1 MSFFAAGSANRY
13 YRALSSK
20 RLEKKMVKGSAF
32 EMRRLEALSNT
43 IFGVAMTL
51 LAYDFPRPQVTGAA
65 PDFGAIWGSYA
76 PRLIALV
83 LSFIVSGIFWLSH
96 HRRLAYAPEGS
107 RLVVIL
113 NLLFLLTI
121 VLLPASTA
129 LWGTYIYA
137 GGAVVVYGTHLLVTS
152 TLNLILW
159 LIAVR
164 GRPNWAPLVGA
175 MFSTAVFV
183 VGVICGFVAPHVAP
197 WLWSLAF
204 LGIPISSYV
213 ERRQG
218 AS

>member
-1 MSFFAAGSANRY
+1 
-13 YRALSSK
+13 
-20 RLEKKMVKGSAF
+20 MVKASAF

-51 LAYDFPRPQVTGAA
+51 LAYDFPRSQITGATA
-65 PDFGAIWGSYA
+65 DVGAILASYA

-83 LSFIVSGIFWLSH
+83 LSFIVAGIFWLSH

-107 RLVVIL
+107 RSVVIL

-129 LWGTYIYA
+129 LWGTYIDA
-137 GGAVVVYGTHLLVTS
+137 RSTVVLYGTHLLVTS
-152 TLNLILW
+152 SLNLILW

-164 GRPNWAPLVGA
+164 ERPNWAPLVGA

-183 VGVICGFVAPHVAP
+183 VGVICGFVAPRVAP
-197 WLWSLAF
+197 WVWSVAF
-204 LGIPISSYV
+204 AGLPISSFV